1 MYIGKSMVDTS
12 VEFGVNKVARTN
24 KTLRSQIGDQLRLII
39 QRTCGSGDANS
50 ARTRQVFGSC
60 LRR

>member
-1 MYIGKSMVDTS
+1 MVDTS